1 MSLLKQLTQV
11 LQTQGEKLKHRKFM
25 EASMATAALVATAD
39 GTVSFSE
46 RVAVDQ
52 ILENVDALKIFDPH
66 EAVDRFNHFVE
77 AIQDNSAAGS
87 AAALKAIEPEVGDS
101 EAADLIM
108 RIGCAISRADGD
120 FSEAEIT
127 QIQAIADVLGIEKP
141 DLNGQ
146 G

>member
-66 EAVDRFNHFVE
+66 EAIDRFNHFVE
-77 AIQDNSAAGS
+77 AIQENSAAGS
-87 AAALKAIEPEVGDS
+87 TAALKAIEPEVGDQ

-120 FSEAEIT
+120 FSEVEVT
-127 QIQAIADVLGIEKP
+127 QIQAIADVLGIEMP
-141 DLNGQ
+141 DLSG
-146 G
+146 

>member
-1 MSLLKQLTQV
+1 MSPLKQLTQV
-11 LQTQGEKLKHRKFM
+11 LQAQGERLKHRKFM

-46 RVAVDQ
+46 RIAVDQ

-120 FSEAEIT
+120 FSESEVI

-141 DLNGQ
+141 DLSV
-146 G
+146 